1 MRFYEEKIMNKE
13 IEKMASILGN
23 GCTIPCSKCR
33 FANDCG
39 ELEGAIKFYEQGY
52 RKQSEEDLIDKIAT
66 YFEQDK
72 NWTRLKD
79 VRNWNGRS
87 DDLRRMLKESL
98 NQ

>member
-1 MRFYEEKIMNKE
+1 MNKE

-23 GCTIPCSKCR
+23 GCITPCSECR
-33 FANDCG
+33 YVNDCD
-39 ELEGAIKFYEQGY
+39 ELEGAIKLYEQGY

-79 VRNWNGRS
+79 VWSWNGRS